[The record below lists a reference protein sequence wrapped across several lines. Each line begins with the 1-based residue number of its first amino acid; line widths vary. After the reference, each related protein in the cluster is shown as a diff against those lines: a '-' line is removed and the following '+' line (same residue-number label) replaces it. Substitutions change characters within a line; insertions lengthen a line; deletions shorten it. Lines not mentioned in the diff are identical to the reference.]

1 MAQPLIAGALVF
13 GFGKG
18 YGMMNQ
24 IEAPNDMYFTYAGLM
39 GAAKIVAD
47 TNTEGSLNR
56 SLSSGLLFAGLCY
69 LIYKD
74 ENWALNGALGVSA
87 SYVADIAVPA
97 REKEK
102 EEDY

>member
-1 MAQPLIAGALVF
+1 MCVAPPPPPPPAPAAAGRASVRGIDLPVV
-13 GFGKG
+13 
-18 YGMMNQ
+18 
-24 IEAPNDMYFTYAGLM
+24 

-102 EEDY
+102 EDDY

>member
-1 MAQPLIAGALVF
+1 
-13 GFGKG
+13 
-18 YGMMNQ
+18 
-24 IEAPNDMYFTYAGLM
+24 
-39 GAAKIVAD
+39 
-47 TNTEGSLNR
+47 
-56 SLSSGLLFAGLCY
+56 

>member
-1 MAQPLIAGALVF
+1 MRFFTRQLFFVFTQTISVRTLPPPLA
-13 GFGKG
+13 
-18 YGMMNQ
+18 
-24 IEAPNDMYFTYAGLM
+24 
-39 GAAKIVAD
+39 
-47 TNTEGSLNR
+47 S
-56 SLSSGLLFAGLCY
+56 Y

-102 EEDY
+102 EDDY